1 MAKMIQNIADSRFGL
16 WLQEATTKQKV
27 VLGIGAAAILIL
39 ASFGIYQA
47 LKTSDMNV
55 SDNSTKTEVTVE
67 EINGMQT
74 TTSTTSSDANVNA
87 VTSTYDPTTSP
98 TYDRPTGESNVS
110 TVTVPEADEN
120 TYDYGSDGAIYEG
133 SDEGY
138 VDPTPAPVYEPA
150 PANAGSS
157 DDLGWPVGDSTGAE
171 PGNDP
176 VFGSD

>member
-16 WLQEATTKQKV
+16 WLQEVTIKQKV

-39 ASFGIYQA
+39 GSFGIYQA

-55 SDNSTKTEVTVE
+55 SDSSTKTEVTVE

-87 VTSTYDPTTSP
+87 VTSTYDPATSP
-98 TYDRPTGESNVS
+98 TYDRPTGEANVTS
-110 TVTVPEADEN
+110 VTVPAADEN

-133 SDEGY
+133 SEGSY
-138 VDPTPAPVYEPA
+138 VEPTPAYEPA
-150 PANAGSS
+150 PANAGW
-157 DDLGWPVGDSTGAE
+157 DGNLNIPDMDSTGASGK
-171 PGNDP
+171 PIFGNE
-176 VFGSD
+176 